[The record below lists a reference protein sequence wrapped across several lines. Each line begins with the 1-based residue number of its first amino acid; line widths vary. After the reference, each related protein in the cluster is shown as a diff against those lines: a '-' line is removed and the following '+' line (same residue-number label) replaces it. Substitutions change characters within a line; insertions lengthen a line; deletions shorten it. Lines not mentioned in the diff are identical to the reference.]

1 MKKRNGFTLTEVI
14 TVIVIIS
21 LLATFIYNRITNI
34 DTKTKE
40 KVYNSKV
47 SLALAAAKRYGSD
60 NIDELNKECTFVSV
74 NDLILQ
80 KYITEDIDNGV
91 YTNPIDNSSMN
102 DMELC
107 ITYKSG
113 EVNARLKANE
123 TTGDY
128 KVTLNVNNGYTRN
141 SIKYVNAGE
150 NVAFQLISD
159 DGYNFDNPTVSCKDV
174 NDTVIST
181 SFETND
187 GDKSLIIPNVNSD
200 VTCQVSASKNVYQV
214 NISAVHASVNPA
226 IINVNYEEDATATI
240 VPDDGFTLVGATYSC
255 ENSESINI
263 IENTLYIY
271 NVQNNTTCYI
281 ESKYAYNSILAI
293 ITNGTITSDNP
304 ISIGIGLGGN
314 FDFTLN
320 PGYNVTNAEPSCDF
334 DVDADIDGNTLKLLN
349 VQGVGTCTIN
359 PNPNKYTI
367 SFNANGGSGLTSSSK
382 TVTYGG
388 TYGTLPTIDSS
399 SSCGGYSFD
408 GWYTSS
414 SGGYRITSSSTV
426 TTTTDQ
432 TLFAH
437 RSYNGACCSSG
448 TWAYDSCNSD
458 GYVVEARDN
467 GCTGNHETRTTST
480 ACTTSTYCSSW
491 STCTSSGTQ
500 TRTCTYMKG
509 GVEYNDTSYTTSQS
523 CCYSGYLAMTSSGTR
538 CLTDGNGNDLEDVTI
553 ESCQPTCNTSAKCIT
568 TTGKTVLRNNLKNRT
583 CNTTTTTYTC
593 SKAANAGCSGNW
605 EPGKSQ
611 CYRTRSDL
619 YSSGED
625 IAMYTTSA
633 LCAAECTGT
642 GYTCSQ
648 AGAKYWCHK
657 PASCSGGATLVG
669 STCYEYKAYDSY
681 TCDEGTKS
689 GTTCYLY
696 NQTSTKSGWTC
707 TED

>member
-480 ACTTSTYCSSW
+480 ACTTSTTCSSW

-500 TRTCTYMKG
+500 TRTCTYKYG
-509 GVEYNDTSYTTSQS
+509 GSTYNDTSYTTSQS
-523 CCYSGYLAMTSSGTR
+523 CTYCDSSESTTINDYRCY
-538 CLTDGNGNDLEDVTI
+538 NGVNTYI
-553 ESCQPTCNTSAKCIT
+553 YSCQPTCNS
-568 TTGKTVLRNNLKNRT
+568 NPT
-583 CNTTTTTYTC
+583 CNGGTIPRQSLKSACPATTYTC
-593 SKAANAGCSGNW
+593 SKAATAGCSGNW
-605 EPGKSQ
+605 AVGTSQ

-619 YSSGED
+619 YSSSDD
-625 IAMYTTSA
+625 IGSWTSQISCKQNCTTSGYS
-633 LCAAECTGT
+633 CTQTGT
-642 GYTCSQ
+642 STW
-648 AGAKYWCHK
+648 WCRK

-681 TCDEGTKS
+681 TCDEGTRS

-696 NQTSTKSGWTC
+696 NQTSTISGWTC
-707 TED
+707 TAN